1 VIKTLIF
8 FHKTILKRAR
18 KNNISHLTNS
28 DGTSATT
35 PQQIEATFPSYFTN
49 VFQAQHQ
56 RPPLMP
62 TDISD
67 NPLIQSQDDDHTY
80 STPDL
85 QEIQAI
91 IKAMSSN
98 ASPGADDISAG
109 FYKSSWEWVCL
120 DIMQVVTEFYRTAT
134 LPTGLNNTFLTL
146 IPKKLAPTIPQDF
159 RPISL
164 CNVIYKI
171 IAKSFANR
179 IKDHL
184 PNLIHPNQSAF
195 IQGRRISIN
204 IILTQEIIHSFNLSS
219 WNQKAFLLKVDFA
232 KAFDRISWNFIV
244 HTLAKYHFNAH
255 FISMLHA
262 CISTTSMQV
271 LVNGKPSD
279 YLYPTRGIR
288 QDCPLSPYLFVIAI
302 NKLSDMLQT
311 ALQTNNIAGVT
322 LGDSG
327 PHIHSLLFPDDLIIY
342 GQATMTEVTTIKTI
356 IDQFCQ
362 DSSQTPNLT
371 KSTILFSKKVPPAT
385 INSISSIFPVPT
397 LNPNT
402 IHLGHPLLFSHK
414 DRNRAYVFILN
425 KFRAKLT
432 TIKANSLNHAGRLTY
447 INSILAS
454 IPVYYLSIVLFPK
467 NSLTKSQLVS
477 ENSGGQ
483 EFKKTMLPLLFLTD
497 HGKIFAKQKIMVARR
512 LGTFI

>member
-1 VIKTLIF
+1 
-8 FHKTILKRAR
+8 
-18 KNNISHLTNS
+18 
-28 DGTSATT
+28 
-35 PQQIEATFPSYFTN
+35 
-49 VFQAQHQ
+49 
-56 RPPLMP
+56 
-62 TDISD
+62 
-67 NPLIQSQDDDHTY
+67 
-80 STPDL
+80 
-85 QEIQAI
+85 
-91 IKAMSSN
+91 
-98 ASPGADDISAG
+98 
-109 FYKSSWEWVCL
+109 
-120 DIMQVVTEFYRTAT
+120 
-134 LPTGLNNTFLTL
+134 
-146 IPKKLAPTIPQDF
+146 
-159 RPISL
+159 
-164 CNVIYKI
+164 
-171 IAKSFANR
+171 
-179 IKDHL
+179 
-184 PNLIHPNQSAF
+184 
-195 IQGRRISIN
+195 
-204 IILTQEIIHSFNLSS
+204 
-219 WNQKAFLLKVDFA
+219 
-232 KAFDRISWNFIV
+232 
-244 HTLAKYHFNAH
+244 
-255 FISMLHA
+255 
-262 CISTTSMQV
+262 MQV
-271 LVNGKPSD
+271 LVNGRPSD

-288 QDCPLSPYLFVIAI
+288 QGCPLSPYLFVIAI
-302 NKLSDMLQT
+302 NELSDMLQT
-311 ALQTNNIAGVT
+311 TLQTNNIAGVT

-327 PHIHSLLFPDDLIIY
+327 PHIHSLNDLIIC
-342 GQATMTEVTTIKTI
+342 GQATMTEATTIKTI
-356 IDQFCQ
+356 IEQFCQ
-362 DSSQTPNLT
+362 DSGQTPNLP

>member
-1 VIKTLIF
+1 
-8 FHKTILKRAR
+8 
-18 KNNISHLTNS
+18 
-28 DGTSATT
+28 
-35 PQQIEATFPSYFTN
+35 
-49 VFQAQHQ
+49 
-56 RPPLMP
+56 
-62 TDISD
+62 
-67 NPLIQSQDDDHTY
+67 
-80 STPDL
+80 
-85 QEIQAI
+85 
-91 IKAMSSN
+91 
-98 ASPGADDISAG
+98 
-109 FYKSSWEWVCL
+109 
-120 DIMQVVTEFYRTAT
+120 
-134 LPTGLNNTFLTL
+134 
-146 IPKKLAPTIPQDF
+146 
-159 RPISL
+159 
-164 CNVIYKI
+164 
-171 IAKSFANR
+171 
-179 IKDHL
+179 
-184 PNLIHPNQSAF
+184 
-195 IQGRRISIN
+195 
-204 IILTQEIIHSFNLSS
+204 
-219 WNQKAFLLKVDFA
+219 
-232 KAFDRISWNFIV
+232 
-244 HTLAKYHFNAH
+244 
-255 FISMLHA
+255 
-262 CISTTSMQV
+262 
-271 LVNGKPSD
+271 
-279 YLYPTRGIR
+279 
-288 QDCPLSPYLFVIAI
+288 
-302 NKLSDMLQT
+302 MLQT